1 MSGYYESSY
10 VSRPGILT
18 AVGVGS
24 IIIASISLIVDCGGL
39 GFADIVSQLAARGR
53 ATSVVNSAPPPLAT
67 AAIAQYV
74 APDGLS
80 AGQRKIVIAGL
91 CQVRPLSDARQKQ
104 LDALLA
110 DVGQQVIQLSA
121 DNLTTDRVAAYVTDV
136 RNIPNG
142 SGGPSGSGG
151 PADDLFILG
160 SGRLQ
165 ISDQSAVFF
174 AGNSPSG
181 IRSQGGSY
189 TDSSGTHLASEQI
202 AAVVDRVQSLC
213 GQGQAMND
221 AQLKALEGE
230 LESPAQTLIV
240 PSPSV
245 AEAAEQVRSVQAMGD
260 GTIALTTNSAS
271 MSFGPT
277 GEPFGGVVA
286 ASRMKWAPPLV
297 AARDT
302 TLLVLD
308 AILSLAAAGYLLAC
322 GIVVLRNLPASR
334 WMLLGYAIGKM
345 LLAVLSC
352 YSIYEV
358 TLALDA
364 SSPDAKS
371 TAFAWMMMLGTA
383 GIVYPMV
390 LLIVMNLKLVR
401 EFLGTPTVARI
412 F

>member
-1 MSGYYESSY
+1 
-10 VSRPGILT
+10 R
-18 AVGVGS
+18 
-24 IIIASISLIVDCGGL
+24 
-39 GFADIVSQLAARGR
+39 
-53 ATSVVNSAPPPLAT
+53 
-67 AAIAQYV
+67 
-74 APDGLS
+74 
-80 AGQRKIVIAGL
+80 
-91 CQVRPLSDARQKQ
+91 Q

-121 DNLTTDRVAAYVTDV
+121 DNLTTDRVEAYVTEV
-136 RNIPNG
+136 RDI
-142 SGGPSGSGG
+142 PSGPGR

-189 TDSSGTHLASEQI
+189 TDSSGTHMASAQI

-221 AQLKALEGE
+221 AQLKAMENE

-245 AEAAEQVRSVQAMGD
+245 AEAAGQVRSVQAMGD
-260 GTIALTTNSAS
+260 GTIALTTNSAA

-277 GEPFGGVVA
+277 GQPFPGVMA
-286 ASRMKWAPPLV
+286 ASQMNWTPPAM
-297 AARDT
+297 AAGDT

-322 GIVVLRNLPASR
+322 GIVVLRNLPVSR

-345 LLAVLSC
+345 LLAALSC
-352 YSIYEV
+352 YSIYQV
-358 TLALDA
+358 TLALSA
-364 SSPDAKS
+364 RSPDAES
-371 TAFAWMMMLGTA
+371 TAFAWMIILGAT
-383 GIVYPMV
+383 GIVYPIA
-390 LLIVMNLKLVR
+390 LLIVMNLKSVR
-401 EFLGTPTVARI
+401 EFLAAPTVARI

>member
-24 IIIASISLIVDCGGL
+24 IIMASFSLIVDCGGL
-39 GFADIVSQLAARGR
+39 GFANIVSQLAATRSR
-53 ATSVVNSAPPPLAT
+53 VSALNSAPPPMFAP
-67 AAIAQYV
+67 AIAQYV

-80 AGQRKIVIAGL
+80 AGQRKIVIDAL
-91 CQVRPLSDARQKQ
+91 CQVRPLSDARQRQ
-104 LDALLA
+104 LDGLLA

-121 DNLTTDRVAAYVTDV
+121 DNLTTDRVVAYVTEV
-136 RNIPNG
+136 RDI
-142 SGGPSGSGG
+142 PSGPGR

-189 TDSSGTHLASEQI
+189 TDSSGTHMASGQI
-202 AAVVDRVQSLC
+202 AAVVARVQSLC
-213 GQGQAMND
+213 GQGQAMNF
-221 AQLKALEGE
+221 AQIKALEGE

-277 GEPFGGVVA
+277 GQPFPGMTSASQMTWTPPAVA
-286 ASRMKWAPPLV
+286 NRYA
-297 AARDT
+297 

-308 AILSLAAAGYLLAC
+308 AILSLAWAGYLLAC
-322 GIVVLRNLPASR
+322 GIVVLRNLPVSR
-334 WMLLGYAIGKM
+334 GMILGYAIGKM
-345 LLAVLSC
+345 PLAALSC
-352 YSIYEV
+352 VSIYRV
-358 TLALDA
+358 TLALSA
-364 SSPDAKS
+364 RSPDAQS
-371 TAFAWMMMLGTA
+371 TAFAWMTILGA
-383 GIVYPMV
+383 VGIVYPIV
-390 LLIVMNLKLVR
+390 LLIVMNLKSVR
-401 EFLGTPTVARI
+401 EFLAAPTVARI